1 MLKFI
6 QERLVAAVATADGLS
21 TEITTLLSDGKTL
34 EDEAVVKLHGERV
47 TAYEEV
53 ETLRAQLDAETQLH
67 SGAEAAR
74 AALETYREPNVQV
87 LNQPLSLGP
96 DGRPLQG
103 QPQETPNYP
112 RPFASLGMQLMDVMR
127 AATVSQ
133 ISPALAEMQK
143 YQLGLS
149 EGIPSDGG
157 FLVQTDFTTELM
169 RRVHDTGLL
178 VAMPRH
184 IPIGATSN
192 GLKINAVD
200 EDSRVDGSRLGGV
213 QTFWTA
219 EAATITKSKPKFRQ
233 IELSLQKLA
242 GLYFATNEELSDT
255 VALEATIAGFF
266 AEEFAFK
273 LDDALIRGTGAG
285 EPLGILGHA
294 GTVDVPKE
302 TNQAANTIIKENVE
316 AMYSRM
322 WTRSLRNAT
331 WLINQDVWPQLFRLE
346 QAVGTGGIP
355 VFLPAGGL
363 SAAPFGSLMGRP
375 ILPIEQAE
383 SLGTSGD
390 IILADYDRGYVMID
404 KGGIDAA
411 VSIHVQFLT
420 DESVFRFIMRTDGQP
435 VANKALTPFK
445 GTKTVSS
452 FITLADRS

>member
-6 QERLVAAVATADGLS
+6 QERLAAAVLVADGIS
-21 TEITTLLSDGKTL
+21 TEITDLLSAGAQLDA
-34 EDEAVVKLHGERV
+34 EAVVKLHEERV

-53 ETLRAQLDAETQLH
+53 ETLRGQFASETQLH
-67 SGAEAAR
+67 EGAEAAR
-74 AALETYREPNVQV
+74 LALAGYQEPAIQT
-87 LNQPLSLGP
+87 LNQPVLQGP
-96 DGRPLQG
+96 DGRPLN
-103 QPQETPNYP
+103 TPDALDYP
-112 RPFASLGMQLMDVMR
+112 TPFKSFGLQLKDVMR
-127 AATVSQ
+127 AAVAPNE
-133 ISPALAEMQK
+133 ISPELLEMQK

-149 EGIPSDGG
+149 EGVPSEGG

-184 IPIGATSN
+184 IPLSATSN

-200 EDSRVDGSRLGGV
+200 EDSRVNGSRLGGV

-219 EAATITKSKPKFRQ
+219 EAATITKSKPTFRQ
-233 IELSLQKLA
+233 IELTLHKLA
-242 GLYFATNEELSDT
+242 GLYFATNEELTDT
-255 VALEATIAGFF
+255 VALEATLSGFF

-294 GTVDVPKE
+294 GTVDVAKE
-302 TNQAANTIIKENVE
+302 TNQGANTVIKENIE
-316 AMYSRM
+316 AMYARM

-331 WLINQDVWPQLFRLE
+331 WLINQDVWPQLFALE
-346 QAVGTGGIP
+346 QAVGTGGVP

-363 SAAPFGSLMGRP
+363 SASPFGTLMGRP

-390 IILADYDRGYVMID
+390 ITLADFNSGYVMID

-420 DESVFRFIMRTDGQP
+420 DESVFRFILRTDGQP
-435 VANKALTPFK
+435 ISNKALTPFR
-445 GTKTVSS
+445 GTNTVSS